1 MRGHTEFVRAL
12 GGTHGADLD
21 AQDSG
26 GSTPLH
32 FAAYYGKTAAAR
44 ALLELGADASLR
56 TKQGKTALEIAEAKG
71 NPETAELLRDHA
83 ASPAGKAAEVAWKV
97 AEAARGQLLRDHAAA
112 KAAEDHAEKA
122 EEHAVEL
129 ETVEITGATA
139 TLGWTVE
146 RLGRAIGEQ
155 RGVAPELLRLIV
167 NEQALDG
174 KGSLLLPACSIGASG
189 EITRVHVVP
198 PQTAEQAAARRA
210 AAASAGVIEEGRPPA
225 AAPAAVRQRRR
236 GGGWCCWG
244 PPTAVADRFPWRSG
258 PRTVLVSVPGSDCC
272 YVSSQAQSSICQ

>member
-1 MRGHTEFVRAL
+1 MHEAAVRGHTEFVRAL

-44 ALLELGADASLR
+44 ALLELRADASLR

-155 RGVAPELLRLIV
+155 RGVAPELLRLSV
-167 NEQALDG
+167 GGQALDG
-174 KGSLLLPACSIGASG
+174 KASPLPPVCGICAG

-198 PQTAEQAAARRA
+198 QTAELAAARRA
-210 AAASAGVIEEGRPPA
+210 ASATVDAGAIDEGQPPVADAARL
-225 AAPAAVRQRRR
+225 APAWH
-236 GGGWCCWG
+236 GSGWCC
-244 PPTAVADRFPWRSG
+244 SG
-258 PRTVLVSVPGSDCC
+258 RPKAYTPGW
-272 YVSSQAQSSICQ
+272 VMV